1 MKENRPFPILE
12 LKSGRERSVKHFH
25 PWLFSGAV
33 KQFPVAKE
41 GEVAE
46 VRTNQ
51 GEILAYGFIS
61 PSSQIL
67 CRLFHFGEAQDF
79 ETVDYWATKLEKAF
93 AYRKELLNR
102 VEGETNCY
110 RLIHAEGDF
119 FPGIIA
125 DVYGETVVL
134 QVLIKGTELRLPLIT
149 AAITQVTGL
158 KRFYLKTKDSSGRI
172 EKITLKAGW
181 LNEAEALPMPLQV
194 LENGLKFHV
203 DIEKGQ
209 KTGFFLDQRDNR
221 QLVRTLSSGKKV
233 LNAFS
238 YTGGFSLYAGAGG
251 AREVHSVD
259 ISKEAVAQGEE
270 NFRLNFGTEIPHQS
284 LAQDCFQYLR
294 SCDEDFDLMILDP
307 PAFAKNAKAVDN
319 ACRGYKDLNLSA
331 MRKIKSGGDLLTY
344 SCSQNI
350 TPDLFRKVVFAAAA
364 DSGRE
369 VRIVKTLTQASCHPI
384 NIYHPEGEYLKGLW
398 LKVY

>member
-1 MKENRPFPILE
+1 MKENETFPVLE

-33 KQFPVAKE
+33 KQFPKAKE
-41 GEVAE
+41 GDVAE

-51 GEILAYGFIS
+51 GETLAFGFIS

-67 CRLFHFGEAQDF
+67 CRLFHFGSSDEFESVDF
-79 ETVDYWATKLEKAF
+79 WAEKLEKAF
-93 AYRKELLNR
+93 TYRKELLSR
-102 VEGETNCY
+102 LEGSTNCY
-110 RLIHAEGDF
+110 RLLHAEGDF
-119 FPGIIA
+119 FPGLIA

-134 QVLIKGTELRLPLIT
+134 QVLIKGTELRLPVIT
-149 AAITQVTGL
+149 EAITRVTKL
-158 KRFYLKTKDSSGRI
+158 NRFFLKTKDSSGRI
-172 EKITLKAGW
+172 EKVELKSGW
-181 LNEAEALPMPLQV
+181 LNESSALPMPLEVQ
-194 LENGLKFHV
+194 ENGLRFQV
-203 DIEKGQ
+203 DVEKGQ
-209 KTGFFLDQRDNR
+209 KTGFFIDQRENR
-221 QLVRTLSSGKKV
+221 QLVRTLSAGKKV

-238 YTGGFSLYAGAGG
+238 YTGGFSIYAAAGG

-259 ISKEAVAQGEE
+259 VSKDAIAQCQQ
-270 NFRLNFGTEIPHQS
+270 NFELNFGLSIPHFA
-284 LAQDCFQYLR
+284 LAQDCFEYLR
-294 SCDEDFDLMILDP
+294 DCDSDFDLMILDP
-307 PAFAKNAKAVDN
+307 PAFAKNAKAVNN

-331 MRKIKSGGDLLTY
+331 FRKIKAGGDLLTY

-350 TPDLFRKVVFAAAA
+350 TPDLFRKVIFAAAA

-369 VRIVKTLTQASCHPI
+369 VRIVRTLSQSSCHPI